1 MNRACDKHETV
12 LAGARTGNLGENLAA
27 HLRGCAACREML
39 AVDASLRAYAQE
51 LRAAASPPNLE
62 GLLWRAEL
70 RRRLDRA
77 ERGARVLSL
86 YDRLVLA
93 GGLAGLGLAL
103 VWNWNEAVAFVSRW
117 LRAGSGAPLALS
129 AQSALAGLTAVLVLS
144 LIGWLMTLWAE
155 E

>member
-103 VWNWNEAVAFVSRW
+103 VWNWRDAV
-117 LRAGSGAPLALS
+117 
-129 AQSALAGLTAVLVLS
+129 ALAGRWLHAGSNAPLVLTGLTALLVLS
-144 LIGWLMTLWAE
+144 LMGWLMTVWAE